1 MPSICVCTAEAT
13 AVLQIL
19 ELFTTTLG
27 AFAVGGVELVT
38 TVDETVLSAPRTAF
52 IVLLKK
58 NINMVANAT
67 PIINGVLIY
76 HKHSFHYSHK
86 D

>member
-38 TVDETVLSAPRTAF
+38 TVDTFLF
-52 IVLLKK
+52 
-58 NINMVANAT
+58 
-67 PIINGVLIY
+67 
-76 HKHSFHYSHK
+76 
-86 D
+86 